1 MLQVH
6 LDDKTTQTLLKTA
19 KLRNCTP
26 EEVARD
32 ILTAYASLEYD
43 IEQLKRQADVLLG
56 L

>member
-6 LDDKTTQTLLKTA
+6 LDDKTTQFLNRTA
-19 KLRNCTP
+19 ELRGCAP

-32 ILTAYASLEYD
+32 ILTAYTGLEYD
-43 IEQLKRQADVLLG
+43 MERLKRQARVLLE